1 MPDRF
6 RILFYLHKEICHMLL
21 TITEKNIKIV
31 TILNE
36 GGVLHNMKKTLILLL
51 ALILVIGSFTAC
63 GGAKDTG
70 DGDAAPTEVKI
81 GINYEL
87 TGAVATYGEASVD
100 GIMMAFDEINA
111 AGGIDGMKIVP
122 VTVDNKSDAA
132 EATSLATR
140 LFTQE
145 GVVAALGPAT
155 SGNYMATIPVAM
167 GNKIPIISASA
178 TADEGVTVDANGNVN
193 EYVFRLC
200 FNDSFQGVTM
210 ANFAATNLSA
220 KSAVIIQDHSSDY
233 AKGLAK
239 NFKETFTAAGGTI
252 VAEEGYVA
260 KDKDFNAI
268 LTSIKGKAF
277 DVIFL
282 PGYYQ
287 EAGLIIKQARD
298 LGITAP
304 VLGADGFDSPVLL
317 ELAGAAALNDVY
329 FSNHYS
335 SLDQDPKV
343 QDFIAAYKE
352 KYGAE
357 PNAFHALGYDLG
369 MYIADAISRAGSTDP
384 TAIKDALAS
393 TTDFAGVTGTF
404 SMGDDHNPIKSIVV
418 VGLEN
423 GVQTTSVKV
432 DPK

>member
-1 MPDRF
+1 MT
-6 RILFYLHKEICHMLL
+6 K
-21 TITEKNIKIV
+21 TEKNIKINI
-31 TILNE
+31 ILNE

-51 ALILVIGSFTAC
+51 AMILIIGSFTAC
-63 GGAKDTG
+63 GGAKDSGNG
-70 DGDAAPTEVKI
+70 DGGAAPTEVKI

-87 TGAVATYGEASVD
+87 SGGVATYGQASVD

-122 VTVDNKSDAA
+122 VKVDNKSDAA

-140 LFTQE
+140 LMTQE
-145 GVVAALGPAT
+145 GVVACLGPAT
-155 SGNYMATIPVAM
+155 SGNFMATIPVAM
-167 GNKIPIISASA
+167 GNKIPVISASA
-178 TADEGVTVDANGNVN
+178 TADEGVTTDASGKVN
-193 EYVFRLC
+193 DYVFRLC

-210 ANFAATNLSA
+210 ANFASQNLSA
-220 KSAVIIQDHSSDY
+220 KTAVIIQDNSSDY

-239 NFKETFTAAGGTI
+239 NFKATFTAAGGTI
-252 VAEEGYVA
+252 VAEEGYV
-260 KDKDFNAI
+260 KNDKDFNAI
-268 LTSIKGKAF
+268 LTSIKGKQF

-298 LGITAP
+298 LGITQP

-317 ELAGAAALNDVY
+317 ELAGAAALHDVY

-343 QDFIAAYKE
+343 QDFIKAFKA
-352 KYGAE
+352 KYNAE

-369 MYIADAISRAGSTDP
+369 QYIADAVKRAGSTDP
-384 TAIKDALAS
+384 EAVKDALAS

-404 SMGDDHNPIKSIVV
+404 SMGEDHNPIKSIVV

-423 GVQTTSVKV
+423 GVQTSSVKV

>member
-1 MPDRF
+1 
-6 RILFYLHKEICHMLL
+6 
-21 TITEKNIKIV
+21 
-31 TILNE
+31 
-36 GGVLHNMKKTLILLL
+36 MKKTLVLLL
-51 ALILVIGSFTAC
+51 ALILVIGSFAAC
-63 GGAKDTG
+63 GSNEGSDEGTA
-70 DGDAAPTEVKI
+70 TEVKI

-87 TGAVATYGEASVD
+87 TGPVATYGEASVN

-111 AGGIDGMKIVP
+111 AGGINGMQIVP

-167 GNKIPIISASA
+167 GNSIPIISASA

-193 EYVFRLC
+193 DFVFRLC

-210 ANFAATNLSA
+210 ANFASQNLSA
-220 KSAVIIQDHSSDY
+220 KTAVIVQDNSSDY

-239 NFKETFTAAGGTI
+239 NFKETFQASGGTI
-252 VAEEGYVA
+252 AAEEGYVA

-268 LTSIKGKAF
+268 LTSIKGKQF

-304 VLGADGFDSPVLL
+304 IIGADGFDSPVLL
-317 ELAGAAALNDVY
+317 ELAGEAALNDVY

-343 QDFIAAYKE
+343 QDFIAAYNE
-352 KYGAE
+352 KYGAD
-357 PNAFHALGYDLG
+357 PNAFNALGYDLG
-369 MYIADAISRAGSTDP
+369 MFIADAIERAGTTDP
-384 TAIKDALAS
+384 VAIKDALAS
-393 TTDFAGVTGTF
+393 TVGFAGVTGTF
-404 SMGDDHNPIKSIVV
+404 DMGENHNPIKSIVV
-418 VGLEN
+418 IGLEN
-423 GVQTTSVKV
+423 GVQATSVKV